1 MPVDILLTVVATS
14 VIQSIFGVG
23 VLLFGTP
30 LMLLLGYGFVDALGV
45 LLPVSIAISALQFV
59 RHYEDVDTG
68 FYKNLLVYSIPL
80 VVLFLMV
87 VTTVKINISLLIG
100 PLLIVVALKNFST
113 VIDRALQSVVKY
125 ERLYLMAMG
134 LIHGISNLGG
144 SMLTVIIY
152 SKQYPKNK
160 TRVTAAASYA
170 TLASCQLATLL
181 LIGSDFTV
189 SFADKITFIQVAA
202 VMFLLTEEMLYN
214 GIDNEKYSKIFA
226 MFLFASGIL
235 LITKSL

>member
-30 LMLLLGYGFVDALGV
+30 LLLLLGYGFVDALGV

-59 RHYEDVDTG
+59 RHYEYLDTG
-68 FYKNLLVYSIPL
+68 FYKNVLVYSIPL
-80 VVLFLMV
+80 VVLFLIV
-87 VTTVKINISLLIG
+87 VTTAKINISLLIG

-134 LIHGISNLGG
+134 LVHGISNLGG
-144 SMLTVIIY
+144 SMLTAIIY

-170 TLASCQLATLL
+170 ALASCQLATLL

-189 SFADKITFIQVAA
+189 SFADKITFIQVA
-202 VMFLLTEEMLYN
+202 VVVFLLTEEMLYN

>member
-14 VIQSIFGVG
+14 VVQSIFGVG

-30 LMLLLGYGFVDALGV
+30 LLLLLDYGFVDALGV
-45 LLPVSIAISALQFV
+45 LLPVSIAISVLQV
-59 RHYEDVDTG
+59 LRHYEDVDTG
-68 FYKNLLVYSIPL
+68 FYKNVLVYSIPL
-80 VVLFLMV
+80 VVLFLVV
-87 VTTVKINISLLIG
+87 VTSVKVNISLVIG
-100 PLLIVVALKNFST
+100 PLLIFVALKNFST
-113 VIDRALQSVVKY
+113 VIERALLSVVKY
-125 ERLYLMAMG
+125 ERIYLMAMG
-134 LIHGISNLGG
+134 LVHGISNLGG

-152 SKQYPKNK
+152 SKHYPKNK

-170 TLASCQLATLL
+170 TVASCQLATLL
-181 LIGSDFTV
+181 LIGSEFTV
-189 SFADKITFIQVAA
+189 SFADKISFIQIAV

-226 MFLFASGIL
+226 AFLFASGIL

>member
-1 MPVDILLTVVATS
+1 MPVDILLTIAVTS
-14 VIQSIFGVG
+14 IVQSIFGVG

-30 LMLLLGYGFVDALGV
+30 LLLLLGYGFVDSLGI
-45 LLPVSIAISALQFV
+45 LLPVSIAISALQV
-59 RHYEDVDTG
+59 LRHYEDVDTG

-87 VTTVKINISLLIG
+87 VTTVKINISLVIG
-100 PLLIVVALKNFST
+100 PLLIFVALKNFSA
-113 VIDRALQSVVKY
+113 VIDRALQSIVKY
-125 ERLYLMAMG
+125 ERIYLMAMG
-134 LIHGISNLGG
+134 LVHGVSNLGG

-170 TLASCQLATLL
+170 TVASCQLATLL

-189 SFADKITFIQVAA
+189 SFADKITFIQVAV

-226 MFLFASGIL
+226 MFLFVSGIL

>member
-30 LMLLLGYGFVDALGV
+30 LLLLLGYGFVDALGV
-45 LLPVSIAISALQFV
+45 LLPVSVAISALQV
-59 RHYEDVDTG
+59 LRHYEDVDAK
-68 FYKNLLVYSIPL
+68 FYKNVLVYSIPL

-87 VTTVKINISLLIG
+87 VTSVKINISLVIG
-100 PLLIVVALKNFST
+100 PLLIFVALKNFST
-113 VIDRALQSVVKY
+113 AIDRALQAVVKY
-125 ERLYLMAMG
+125 ERIYLMAMG
-134 LIHGISNLGG
+134 LVHGISNLGG

-152 SKQYPKNK
+152 SKHYPKNK

-170 TLASCQLATLL
+170 TVASCQLATLL
-181 LIGSDFTV
+181 LIGSEFTV
-189 SFADKITFIQVAA
+189 SFADKISFIQVAV

>member
-30 LMLLLGYGFVDALGV
+30 LLLLLGYGFVDALGV
-45 LLPVSIAISALQFV
+45 LLPVSVAISALQML

-68 FYKNLLVYSIPL
+68 FYKNVLVYSIPL

-87 VTTVKINISLLIG
+87 VTTVKINISLVIG
-100 PLLIVVALKNFST
+100 PLLIFVALKNFST

-125 ERLYLMAMG
+125 ERIYLMAMG
-134 LIHGISNLGG
+134 LVHGVSNLGG

-170 TLASCQLATLL
+170 TVASCQLATLL

-189 SFADKITFIQVAA
+189 SFADKISFIQVAV

>member
-1 MPVDILLTVVATS
+1 MPADILLTVVATS
-14 VIQSIFGVG
+14 VVQSIFGVG

-30 LMLLLGYGFVDALGV
+30 LLLLLGYGFVDALGV
-45 LLPVSIAISALQFV
+45 LLPVSIAISALQV
-59 RHYEDVDTG
+59 LRHYEDVDTG
-68 FYKNLLVYSIPL
+68 FYKNVLVYSIPL

-87 VTTVKINISLLIG
+87 VTSVKINISLLIG
-100 PLLIVVALKNFST
+100 PLLIFVALKNFLT

-125 ERLYLMAMG
+125 ERIYLMAMG
-134 LIHGISNLGG
+134 LVHGVSNLGG

-152 SKQYPKNK
+152 SKHYPKNK

-170 TLASCQLATLL
+170 TVASCQLATLL

-189 SFADKITFIQVAA
+189 SFADKITFIQVAV

-226 MFLFASGIL
+226 MFLCASGIL

>member
-30 LMLLLGYGFVDALGV
+30 LLLLLGYGFVDALGV
-45 LLPVSIAISALQFV
+45 LLPVSIAISALQFL

-80 VVLFLMV
+80 VMLFLMV

-100 PLLIVVALKNFST
+100 PLLIFVALKNFST

-134 LIHGISNLGG
+134 LVHGISNLGG
-144 SMLTVIIY
+144 SMLTAIIY

-181 LIGSDFTV
+181 LIGSGFIV
-189 SFADKITFIQVAA
+189 SFADEISFIQVAV
-202 VMFLLTEEMLYN
+202 VMFLLTEELLYN
-214 GIDNEKYSKIFA
+214 GIDNEKYSKLFA
-226 MFLFASGIL
+226 MFLLASGVL
-235 LITKSL
+235 LIIKSL